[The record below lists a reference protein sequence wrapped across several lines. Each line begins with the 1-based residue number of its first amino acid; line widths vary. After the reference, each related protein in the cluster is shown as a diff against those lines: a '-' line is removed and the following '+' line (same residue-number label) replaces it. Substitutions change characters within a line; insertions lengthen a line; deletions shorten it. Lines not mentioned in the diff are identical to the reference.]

1 VLAVGCNWDNPA
13 CEENFDCKNNECVPA
28 PGCANDNPPCPWGQA
43 CMDNKCIGT
52 ATGNLGTPDRNNHW
66 GNLQTVEESGV
77 DLGKQKD

>member
-1 VLAVGCNWDNPA
+1 
-13 CEENFDCKNNECVPA
+13 
-28 PGCANDNPPCPWGQA
+28 
-43 CMDNKCIGT
+43 MDNKCIGT